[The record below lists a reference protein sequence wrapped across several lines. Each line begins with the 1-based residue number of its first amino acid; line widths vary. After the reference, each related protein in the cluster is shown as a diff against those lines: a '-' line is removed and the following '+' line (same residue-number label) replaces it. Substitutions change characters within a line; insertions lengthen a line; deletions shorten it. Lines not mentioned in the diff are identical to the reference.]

1 MIEFKEFELSNGL
14 RVLLHTDKSTPI
26 VAINTLYNVGAR
38 DELEDKTGFAHLFE
52 HLMFGGSENIESFDQ
67 PLQMVGGENNAFTSN
82 DITNYYITLP
92 KDSIET
98 ALWLES
104 DRMLNLA
111 FSEESLRVQKNIVI
125 EEFNQRY
132 LNQPYGK
139 ANLELRPL
147 AFKTHPYKW
156 ATIGKDV
163 SHIEN
168 ANMRDVKDFFNRFYN
183 PNNAILSV
191 AGNIELEELK
201 PLVKKWFGDIPKGSK
216 NINSYKKEVEQLAQ
230 NRAITYDNVP
240 QDSIYMAFHMVGR
253 SHSDYHVFDLLSDI
267 LSRGSSS
274 RLYQNLVKEKT
285 IFTEISA
292 YVTGEHDPGLFII
305 SGKVNPRYTI
315 DEAENA
321 IWEQINLLKS
331 ETVNTVEL
339 EKVKNKIT
347 VSLEFANNSV
357 LNKAMGLA
365 TAKLLG
371 DPNLVN
377 IELTQYQNVLL
388 EDIHRI
394 TNGYLTE
401 ENSSVLHYLREN
413 DK

>member
-1 MIEFKEFELSNGL
+1 MVEFKEFELSNGL

-26 VAINTLYNVGAR
+26 VAVNTLYNVGAR
-38 DELEDKTGFAHLFE
+38 DETEDKTGFAHLFE
-52 HLMFGGSENIESFDQ
+52 HLMFGGSENIESFDK

-98 ALWLES
+98 AFWLES

-111 FSEESLRVQKNIVI
+111 FSQESLRVQKNVVI

-156 ATIGKDV
+156 ATIGRDIT
-163 SHIEN
+163 HIEDADMN
-168 ANMRDVKDFFNRFYN
+168 DVKDFFNRFYN

-191 AGNIELEELK
+191 AGNIEIEELK
-201 PLVKKWFGDIPKGSK
+201 PLVEKWFGEIPKGSK
-216 NINSYKKEVEQLAQ
+216 NINSYKQEAEQLSQ

-240 QDSIYMAFHMVGR
+240 QDSIYMAFHMVER
-253 SHSDYHVFDLLSDI
+253 NHPDYYAFDLLSDI

-274 RLYQNLVKEKT
+274 RLYQNLVKDKT
-285 IFTEISA
+285 IFTDISA
-292 YVTGEHDPGLFII
+292 YVTGEHDPGLFVI
-305 SGKVNPRYTI
+305 SGKVHPKFNLE
-315 DEAENA
+315 EAENA
-321 IWEQINLLKS
+321 IWNEISLIKS
-331 ETVNTVEL
+331 EKVKEIEL
-339 EKVKNKIT
+339 QKVKNKLSA
-347 VSLEFANNSV
+347 SLEFANNSV

-365 TAKLLG
+365 IAKLLG
-371 DPNLVN
+371 DPNKIN
-377 IELTQYQNVLL
+377 TELGLYQEVMI
-388 EDIHRI
+388 EDIQRI
-394 TNGYLTE
+394 TKKYFAE
-401 ENSSVLHYLREN
+401 KNSSVLHYKRQN